1 MLLRVLLPSTPR
13 GLSVTVSGLALLL
26 SLAPRLAAQ
35 GTTGTIEGTVVD
47 AASGRQLPNAQVVV
61 SGTRLGA
68 QTNSRGDY
76 RIVAVSAGPISVIAR
91 LIGYAPITKRVTV
104 TPGGTVR
111 ADFAMAQSAVTLGD
125 IVVTGTGGAVEE
137 KKLGNTVAKINLDEL
152 KTSPIMKTDEILQGR
167 IPGVS
172 VLPTGGATG
181 QGARI
186 RIRGNASLSQSNNPI
201 LYIDGVRAD
210 NGGGFGGTAAAP
222 PSRLDDIDPESIERI
237 EILKGAAAATL
248 FGTEA
253 SNGVIQ
259 VFTKKGSAG
268 APRWNV
274 NLERS
279 MSQYPTSRI
288 RPNAGYAGCHLIN
301 AVLTNCTAAAA
312 QGQADS
318 LSALFK
324 TTITPYQPFEQSF
337 LPQLFETG
345 QGTVTSASLSGGAE
359 KITYFA
365 SGRYAFE
372 DGPFTAKPFNGNTKD
387 QDRKAQGTLNIDMFP
402 RDNLRFGVRSFYSD
416 SHIEGISGNNNI
428 YSPNAL
434 ALYAKPERA
443 YCLDNAGL
451 KHSLDNITD
460 AGRCA
465 HAGNVFGNTSFATV
479 AEALQAS
486 IYQDETHTNAALSA
500 NYTPYTDITL
510 DAIVGVDNTT
520 ARSISFLPFG
530 NAIDNFT
537 QNAPDGSRNLDV
549 TTFQNLTFDLKGLW
563 NRPFGSRVTSG
574 LVVGAQGF
582 ITDSKSQ
589 GGSNQNFPG
598 PGLEVIGAGNMP
610 SIYETVVKVVNAGYF
625 AQEQVG
631 LDNWVFLTGGARY
644 DYNSAFG
651 QSAGGVVYPKASIS
665 IVPSDRPGWTSDLV
679 SSLRLRAAVG
689 SSGRQPGA
697 FDKFTTYRPLPSQFG
712 GGLFPANLGNQDLKP
727 EVSTETELGVEAG
740 LFKNKVSTSVSYWNR
755 VVKDALVNKQFP
767 ISGGFTATQLANV
780 GRINAHGVE
789 LNVQSFLINRKETQL
804 DVFAN
809 GAYIFQNVAS
819 LGGAP
824 PLKAGGSYIRYRN
837 FIKEGYAPGA
847 TFGAKLVTACSSYSA
862 TQATALRNNSAATNP
877 GSPYAM
883 CLNDG
888 ELPYDLN
895 KDGKPDTEAEVRAY
909 FAAHGSVDP
918 AALNPLRVD
927 ENLNGDFLDHYTG
940 KPTPDWQGGFGGKL
954 RFGSFQVG
962 TLFEYKAGNY
972 MIQDLT
978 DAFRQA
984 SPSIGRNT
992 REAAQVEATLMNPAS
1007 TPDEKVDA
1015 AKRWL
1020 SLVAL
1025 SPYDGIVNQ
1034 MSSGDFIRWR
1044 ELSLT
1049 YNASPS
1055 IAAMVG
1061 ARDMAIT
1068 LAGRNLM
1075 LWTKYS
1081 GVDPEVNQQGV
1092 TNSVG
1097 LSNQQALDANFVDG
1111 VDAYTLPLQR
1121 RFSINVK
1128 LGF

>member
-1 MLLRVLLPSTPR
+1 MLSRVHLPPTSR
-13 GLSVTVSGLALLL
+13 GLSVTLSGLVLLFA
-26 SLAPRLAAQ
+26 LAPQLAAQ
-35 GTTGTIEGTVVD
+35 GTTGTIEGTVID
-47 AASGRQLPNAQVVV
+47 AASGRQLANAQVVV
-61 SGTRLGA
+61 AGTRLGA
-68 QTNSRGDY
+68 QTNARGDY
-76 RIVAVSAGPISVIAR
+76 RIVAVSAGPISVTAR
-91 LIGYAPITKRVTV
+91 LIGYAPQTKRVTV
-104 TPGGTVR
+104 ASGGTVR
-111 ADFAMAQSAVTLGD
+111 ADFSIGQSAVTLSD

-137 KKLGNTVAKINLDEL
+137 KKLGNTVAKVNLDEL
-152 KTSPIMKTDEILQGR
+152 KTSPITKTDEILQGR
-167 IPGVS
+167 VPGVS

-186 RIRGNASLSQSNNPI
+186 RIRGSASLSQSNNPI

-210 NGGGFGGTAAAP
+210 NGGGFGQTAAAP
-222 PSRLDDIDPESIERI
+222 PSRLDDIDPESIDRI

-248 FGTEA
+248 YGTEA

-259 VFTKKGSAG
+259 IFTKKGSAG

-279 MSQYPTSRI
+279 MSRYPTDRI

-301 AVLTNCTAAAA
+301 NVLTYCTAASA
-312 QGQADS
+312 QAQADS
-318 LSALFK
+318 LSALYR
-324 TTITPYQPFEQSF
+324 TTITPYQPFEQNF

-345 QGTVTSASLSGGAE
+345 MGTVTSASLSGGAD
-359 KITYFA
+359 KITYFG

-387 QDRKAQGTLNIDMFP
+387 QDRKLQGTLNIDMFP

-451 KHSLDNITD
+451 RHSLDNIIDTD
-460 AGRCA
+460 RCA
-465 HAGNVFGNTSFATV
+465 HAGNAFGNTSFATV
-479 AEALQAS
+479 AEALQSS

-500 NYTPYTDITL
+500 GYTPYPDLTL

-537 QNAPDGSRNLDV
+537 TNAPDGSRNLDV
-549 TTFQNLTFDLKGLW
+549 TTFQNVTFDLKGSW

-574 LVVGAQGF
+574 LVIGAQGF

-589 GGSNQNFPG
+589 GGTNQNFPG
-598 PGLEVIGAGNMP
+598 PGLEVIGAGNVP
-610 SIYETVVKVVNAGYF
+610 TIFETVVKVVNAGYF

-631 LDNWVFLTGGARY
+631 LDNWIFLTGGARY
-644 DYNSAFG
+644 DYNSSFG
-651 QSAGGVVYPKASIS
+651 QSAGGVIYPKASIS
-665 IVPSDRPGWTSDLV
+665 IVPSDRPSWTSDLV
-679 SSLRLRAAVG
+679 SSLRLRAAIG

-697 FDKFTTYRPLPSQFG
+697 FDKFTTYRALPSQFG
-712 GGLFPANLGNQDLKP
+712 GGLYPANLGNQDLKP

-755 VVKDALVNKQFP
+755 VVKDALINKQFP

-780 GRINAHGVE
+780 GRVNAHGVE
-789 LNVQSFLINRKETQL
+789 LNLQSFLINRKETQL

-847 TFGAKLVTACSSYSA
+847 TFGAKLVTSCSSYGA
-862 TQATALRNNSAATNP
+862 TQAAALRANAA
-877 GSPYAM
+877 YAM
-883 CLNDG
+883 CSNPG

-895 KDGKPDTEAEVRAY
+895 KDGKLDTEADLLAY
-909 FAAHGSVDP
+909 FATHPSVDP

-927 ENLNGDFLDHYTG
+927 EDLNGDFLDHYTG

-954 RFGSFQVG
+954 RFGSFQIG

-984 SPSIGRNT
+984 SPSIGRNILP
-992 REAAQVEATLMNPAS
+992 AAQAEATLMDPAA
-1007 TPDEKVDA
+1007 TPAQKVEA
-1015 AKRWL
+1015 AKQWL
-1020 SLVAL
+1020 GLVAL
-1025 SPYDGIVNQ
+1025 SPYDGIINQ
-1034 MSSGDFIRWR
+1034 MSPGDFIRWR
-1044 ELSLT
+1044 ELSFT
-1049 YNASPS
+1049 YNSSPNL
-1055 IAAMVG
+1055 AAKIG
-1061 ARDMAIT
+1061 AREMAIT
-1068 LAGRNLM
+1068 FAARNLK
-1075 LWTKYS
+1075 LWTKYM

-1097 LSNQQALDANFVDG
+1097 LTNQQALDANFVDG

-1121 RFSINVK
+1121 RFSLNVK

>member
-1 MLLRVLLPSTPR
+1 MPPRVFSTTIRRALPRLGSA
-13 GLSVTVSGLALLL
+13 LALLL
-26 SLAPRLAAQ
+26 VPCLHLAAQ
-35 GTTGTIEGTVVD
+35 GATGTVDGTVLD
-47 AASGRQLPNAQVVV
+47 AGSGRQLPNAQIAVT
-61 SGTRLGA
+61 GGRLGA
-68 QTNSRGDY
+68 QTNTRGEY
-76 RIVAVSAGPISVIAR
+76 RIIGVPAGPVSLTAR
-91 LIGYAPITKRVTV
+91 LIGYAPVTKRVTV
-104 TPGGTVR
+104 SAGQTIR
-111 ADFAMAQSAVTLGD
+111 ADFSLAQSAVTLGD
-125 IVVTGTGGAVEE
+125 VVVTGTGGATEE
-137 KKLGNTVAKINLDEL
+137 KKLGNTVAKISMEDLRLAPVTKADEV
-152 KTSPIMKTDEILQGR
+152 LQGR

-186 RIRGNASLSQSNNPI
+186 RIRGSASLSQSNNPI
-201 LYIDGVRAD
+201 VYIDGVRAD
-210 NGGGFGGTAAAP
+210 NGGGFGNTSAAT
-222 PSRLDDIDPESIERI
+222 PSRLNDIDPESIERI
-237 EILKGAAAATL
+237 EVLKGAAAATL
-248 FGTEA
+248 YGTEA

-268 APRWNV
+268 APRWTATI
-274 NLERS
+274 ERS
-279 MSQYPTSRI
+279 ASSYPTDRL
-288 RPNAGYAGCHLIN
+288 RPNAGYAGCHLLN
-301 AVLTNCTAAAA
+301 NVLTNCSVAAA

-318 LSALFK
+318 LSALYG
-324 TTITPYQPFEQSF
+324 TTITPYQPFEQNF
-337 LPQLFETG
+337 LPQLFGTG
-345 QGTVTSASLSGGAE
+345 YGNVMSAALSGGAGN
-359 KITYFA
+359 ITYYT
-365 SGRYAFE
+365 SGRYAYE
-372 DGPFTAKPFNGNTKD
+372 DGPFSARTFNGNTKD
-387 QDRKAQGTLNIDMFP
+387 QDRKLQSTLNVELFP
-402 RDNLRFGVRSFYSD
+402 RDNLHFGIRSFYAD
-416 SHIEGISGNNNI
+416 THNEGISGNNNI

-443 YCLDNAGL
+443 YCNDNGGVRHTLDNFAGP
-451 KHSLDNITD
+451 
-460 AGRCA
+460 GRCA
-465 HAGNVFGNTSFATV
+465 RSGNAFGNTSFATV
-479 AEALQAS
+479 AEALQQS
-486 IYQDETHTNAALSA
+486 IYQDETHYNAALSGHYA
-500 NYTPYTDITL
+500 PFTDIMF

-537 QNAPDGSRNLDV
+537 ANAPDGSRGLDV
-549 TTFQNLTFDLKGLW
+549 TTFQNITFDLKTNW
-563 NRPFGSRVTSG
+563 NRAFGSRWTSG

-598 PGLEVIGAGNMP
+598 PGLEVVGAGNQP
-610 SIYETVVKVVNAGYF
+610 SVYESIVKVVNAGYF

-631 LDNWVFLTGGARY
+631 LDNWIFVTGGARY
-644 DYNSAFG
+644 DFNSAFG

-665 IVPSDRPGWTSDLV
+665 IVPSDRPNWNSSLV
-679 SSLRLRAAVG
+679 SSLRLRAAIG

-697 FDKFTTYRPLPSQFG
+697 FDKFTTYRPLPSQLG
-712 GGLFPANLGNQDLKP
+712 GGLFPSNLGNQDLRP

-740 LFKNKVSTSVSYWNR
+740 LFKDRISTSVSYWNR
-755 VVKDALVNKQFP
+755 RVTDALINKQFP

-780 GRINAHGVE
+780 GRVDAHGVE
-789 LNVQSFLINRKETQL
+789 LSLQSFVVNRKNSSL

-809 GAYIFQNVAS
+809 GSYIFQNVTS

-847 TFGAKLVTACSSYSA
+847 TFGAKLVGSCGQYSA
-862 TQATALRNNSAATNP
+862 AQAAALRANKAYPMCSNS
-877 GSPYAM
+877 
-883 CLNDG
+883 G

-895 KDGKPDTEAEVRAY
+895 KDGKLDTMADVLAY
-909 FAAHGSVDP
+909 FQTHGSTDP
-918 AALNPLRVD
+918 ALLAPLRVD
-927 ENLNGDFLDHYTG
+927 EDLNGDFLDHFTG
-940 KPTPDWQGGFGGKL
+940 KPTPDWQGGFGGKW
-954 RFGSFQVG
+954 RFHSFQLG
-962 TLFEYKAGNY
+962 TLFEYKRGNY

-978 DAFRQA
+978 DAFRQS

-992 REAAQVEATLMNPAS
+992 REAAEVEALLLNPAS
-1007 TPDEKVDA
+1007 TPEQRTDA
-1015 AKRWL
+1015 AARWL

-1034 MSSGDFIRWR
+1034 MSSGDFVRWR

-1055 IAAMVG
+1055 IAQRVG
-1061 ARDMAIT
+1061 ARDMSIT
-1068 LAGRNLM
+1068 LAARNLK
-1075 LWTKYS
+1075 LWTGYM

-1097 LSNQQALDANFVDG
+1097 LSNQAALDANFVDG

>member
-1 MLLRVLLPSTPR
+1 MPVRVLLSPAWR
-13 GLSVTVSGLALLL
+13 AL
-26 SLAPRLAAQ
+26 SLAVGSVAIFLMLSRPLAAQ
-35 GTTGTIEGTVVD
+35 SSTGTIEGTVVD
-47 AASGRQLPNAQVVV
+47 ASSGRQLLNAQVVV
-61 SGTRLGA
+61 AGTRLGA
-68 QTNSRGDY
+68 QSNARGDY
-76 RIVAVSAGPISVIAR
+76 RIVAVSTGPVSITAR
-91 LIGYAPITKRVTV
+91 LIGYAPVTKRVTV
-104 TPGGTVR
+104 AADQTVR
-111 ADFAMAQSAVTLGD
+111 ADFSLSQSAVTLSD
-125 IVVTGTGGAVEE
+125 VVVTGTGGATEE
-137 KKLGNTVAKINLDEL
+137 KKLGNTVAKISMEEL
-152 KTSPIMKTDEILQGR
+152 KTAPVVKADEVLQGR
-167 IPGVS
+167 VPGVS

-186 RIRGNASLSQSNNPI
+186 RIRGSASLSQSNNPI

-210 NGGGFGGTAAAP
+210 NGGGFGGTAAPP
-222 PSRLDDIDPESIERI
+222 PSRLNDIDPESIERI

-248 FGTEA
+248 YGTEA

-259 VFTKKGSAG
+259 IFTKKGSAG
-268 APRWNV
+268 APRWTV

-279 MSQYPTSRI
+279 ASRYPTDRMM
-288 RPNAGYAGCHLIN
+288 PNAGYAGCHLLN
-301 AVLTNCTAAAA
+301 NVLTNCALAAA
-312 QGQADS
+312 QAQADS
-318 LSALFK
+318 LSAFYG
-324 TTITPYQPFEQSF
+324 TTIVPYVPFQQNF

-345 QGTVTSASLSGGAE
+345 YGNVTSASLSGGAD

-365 SGRYAFE
+365 SGRYMFE
-372 DGPFTAKPFNGNTKD
+372 DGPFSAKTFAGNTKD
-387 QDRKAQGTLNIDMFP
+387 QDRKIQGTLNLDLFP

-416 SHIEGISGNNNI
+416 THNEGISGNNNI

-443 YCLDNAGL
+443 YCLDNNGA
-451 KHSLDNITD
+451 KHTLDNI
-460 AGRCA
+460 AGPGRCTQS
-465 HAGNVFGNTSFATV
+465 GNAFGNTSFATV
-479 AEALQAS
+479 AEALQQS
-486 IYQDETHTNAALSA
+486 IYQDETHYNAAVSTHYA
-500 NYTPYTDITL
+500 PFTDLLFDVIL
-510 DAIVGVDNTT
+510 GVDNTT

-549 TTFQNLTFDLKGLW
+549 TSFQNITFDVKSNW
-563 NRPFGSRVTSG
+563 NRSIGSRLSSG
-574 LVVGAQGF
+574 LVLGAQGF

-589 GGSNQNFPG
+589 GGSNRNFPG
-598 PGLEVIGAGNMP
+598 PGLEVVGAGNQP
-610 SIYETVVKVVNAGYF
+610 AVYENIVKVVNAGYF
-625 AQEQVG
+625 GQEQIG
-631 LDNWVFLTGGARY
+631 LDNWIFLTGGARY
-644 DYNSAFG
+644 DFNSAFG
-651 QSAGGVVYPKASIS
+651 QSAGGVIYPKASIS
-665 IVPSDRPGWTSDLV
+665 VVPSDRPGWN
-679 SSLRLRAAVG
+679 SSMLSALRLRAAIG

-697 FDKFTTYRPLPSQFG
+697 FDKFTTYRPLPSQLG
-712 GGLFPANLGNQDLKP
+712 GGLFPSNLGNQDLKP
-727 EVSTETELGVEAG
+727 EVSTETEVGIEAG
-740 LFKNKVSTSVSYWNR
+740 LFKDRVSTSVSYWNR
-755 VVKDALVNKQFP
+755 RVKDALINKQFP

-780 GRINAHGVE
+780 GRVNAHGVE
-789 LNVQSFLINRKETQL
+789 LNIQSFLINRKKTSL

-847 TFGAKLVTACSSYSA
+847 TFGAKLVGPCSQYSS
-862 TQATALRNNSAATNP
+862 TQAAALRANTAYP
-877 GSPYAM
+877 M
-883 CLNDG
+883 CSNAG

-895 KDGKPDTEAEVRAY
+895 KDGKLDTQADLLAY
-909 FAAHGSVDP
+909 FQTHPSVDP
-918 AALNPLRVD
+918 ARLNPLRVD
-927 ENLNGDFLDHYTG
+927 EDLNGDFLDHYTG
-940 KPTPDWQGGFGGKL
+940 KPTPDWQGGFGGRF
-954 RFGSFQVG
+954 RFGAFQVG

-978 DAFRQA
+978 DAFRQS

-992 REAAQVEATLMNPAS
+992 TEAASVEAALLNPAS
-1007 TPDEKVDA
+1007 TPEQRTEA

-1034 MSSGDFIRWR
+1034 MSSGDFVRWR

-1049 YNASPS
+1049 YNAAPS
-1055 IAAMVG
+1055 IAQKVG
-1061 ARDMAIT
+1061 AREMAIT
-1068 LAGRNLM
+1068 LAARNLK
-1075 LWTKYS
+1075 LWTRYM

-1111 VDAYTLPLQR
+1111 VDAYVLPLQR